1 MGNGATGGCGQLFGG
16 SSFIPYG
23 CFHPKAYFAGLSA
36 FGFQQQLLEAAQPR
50 VCRENVRRAG
60 NQAQY

>member
-1 MGNGATGGCGQLFGG
+1 LFGE

-23 CFHPKAYFAGLSA
+23 CFDPKGYFASLST
-36 FGFQQQLLEAAQPR
+36 FGFQQQLLEAAQPG